1 MAIYH
6 LSTKVF
12 SRGKGQSATAAA
24 AYRAGV
30 DIYDSRTGEW
40 HRYSNRGGVME
51 SEIHAPPGSPDW
63 VHDRSKLWNEAEA
76 KEDRST
82 RPQTAQI
89 AREIEVSLPHE
100 LPHDSRKELLTTFI
114 RDRYVSKG
122 FIADISYHQPEPG
135 KNGDDRNYHAH
146 ILISMRAMNEHGEF
160 QNKDRTWLNRKD
172 LLKVERQAWADY
184 LNLALERAG
193 SQERVSPES
202 FEERGLNRL
211 PGQHLGPEATAIERR
226 GEKTRIGDENRAA
239 YTYNKLAEL
248 DEEMQVIDLEIERE
262 KRRLADAQKRQAAL
276 VHQEEKSRLS
286 EKAKGFQDEIALLA
300 QRQERMR
307 LKHLDERRTLEAQI
321 DRKRYE
327 LIDSNEQIYD
337 KRQAQ
342 EALETAQKDLRKAQ
356 TMFGRLSGQEQA
368 LLARMEA
375 LRLNLEDIERRQS
388 ERRGQ
393 FDRFAAEQLAGL
405 ASKHQEEVERLHAP
419 PLLDHDSETED
430 IRPYTPDS
438 PAPRAVND
446 NEHLPDHDSGPE
458 LDR

>member
-30 DIYDSRTGEW
+30 DLYDSRTGEW

-100 LPHDSRKELLTTFI
+100 LPHESRKELLTNFI

-135 KNGDDRNYHAH
+135 KKGDDRNYHAH

-184 LNLALERAG
+184 LNRALERAG

-211 PGQHLGPEATAIERR
+211 PGQHLGPEATAMERQ
-226 GEKTRIGDENRAA
+226 GKPTRIGDENRAA
-239 YTYNKLAEL
+239 HTYNKLAEL

-262 KRRLADAQKRQAAL
+262 KRRIHDAQKRKAAL
-276 VHQEEKSRLS
+276 AHQKEKSRLS
-286 EKAKGFQDEIALLA
+286 EQAKGFQDETALLA
-300 QRQERMR
+300 QRQEAQR
-307 LKHLDERRTLEAQI
+307 LKHLDERRDLEAQI

-342 EALETAQKDLRKAQ
+342 EALKTAQNDLKEAQ
-356 TMFGRLSGQEQA
+356 TAFGRLSGREKV
-368 LLARMEA
+368 LRERMEA
-375 LRLNLEDIERRQS
+375 LRLNLEDIERRQT

-393 FDRFAAEQLAGL
+393 FDRFAAEQLAAL
-405 ASKHQEEVERLHAP
+405 ENQQHIERERLHAP
-419 PLLDHDSETED
+419 PLPDRDTDTED
-430 IRPYTPDS
+430 FREYTPET

-446 NEHLPDHDSGPE
+446 NEYLPNHDSGPE